1 LTVESNTKLDR
12 HYPYAANTIDRM
24 QDPTVVL
31 NNIPDKRAA
40 KGCYPFRKFDFRTSQ
55 IGYDHSLTVG

>member
-1 LTVESNTKLDR
+1 
-12 HYPYAANTIDRM
+12 M